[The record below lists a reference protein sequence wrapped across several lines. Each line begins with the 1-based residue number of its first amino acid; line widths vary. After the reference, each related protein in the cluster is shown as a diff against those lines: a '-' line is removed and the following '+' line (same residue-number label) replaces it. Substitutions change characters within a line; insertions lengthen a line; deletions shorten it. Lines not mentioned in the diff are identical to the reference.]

1 MTLALARAVVSSC
14 CHALLGLGRVTL
26 AGAAPYDVAVVVRR
40 SPFPFIITNSKLP
53 SPIPHVSEKQRKL
66 ARRSILVGSSSGLSA
81 ANFGFC
87 SPPATSATTA
97 SGLGVS
103 PNPRGKDSIGHV
115 SGLVLIPSSW
125 CLCQVGPSFR
135 HGCGDTSV
143 PHSER
148 HRAARAHVARP
159 PQHSPGST
167 VTATRSTVSF

>member
-1 MTLALARAVVSSC
+1 MSSC
-14 CHALLGLGRVTL
+14 CHALSGLGRVTL
-26 AGAAPYDVAVVVRR
+26 ARDAPCDVAVVVRR
-40 SPFPFIITNSKLP
+40 SPSPFIITNSKLP
-53 SPIPHVSEKQRKL
+53 SPIPHISEKQRKL

-125 CLCQVGPSFR
+125 CLCQVSPSFHR
-135 HGCGDTSV
+135 GCGDALV
-143 PHSER
+143 PCSECR
-148 HRAARAHVARP
+148 HGRMWPYHLSTPRVQP
-159 PQHSPGST
+159 SPQHGPRLVSDASSPSPPL
-167 VTATRSTVSF
+167 R